1 MSNILEE
8 HIRPVTDKDK
18 DLPQF
23 SHSRLECFQN
33 CPYQFDLKYNQ
44 LKTTS
49 DTTIALE
56 FGSLLHLCL
65 EHKGLMLTQ
74 KGKVDYTYLD
84 QLLIDGGQS
93 DDGKGNEFHV
103 LGLNELRSKYGVET
117 WYEKDSEGHNYE
129 DKVLAFRKVL
139 QTEMQEDDGWIP
151 TYFEQP
157 FSYVYKDKIIL
168 HGFIDRIDTNTD
180 GQYRVVDYKTSK
192 KIYDEKKNAT
202 SQQFAIYNAAL
213 LLMFG
218 AIASEN
224 LYRFIC
230 IDESQTALTTGW
242 ETRWLRKMDKVL
254 DAIDQGYETKLWTPK
269 PTPLCF
275 YCNYGNGPSAKRFKH
290 ECEYFS
296 LWTPTE
302 KTFEK
307 NKEWNPELQ
316 TKVKKV
322 FDW

>member
-8 HIRPVTDKDK
+8 YIRPVTDKDK

-44 LKTTS
+44 QKTTT

-74 KGKVDYTYLD
+74 KGEVDYTYLD

-103 LGLNELRSKYGVET
+103 LGLNELRAKYGPET

-129 DKVLAFRKVL
+129 DKTITFKQLIN
-139 QTEMQEDDGWIP
+139 TEMEDDPEWTPIL
-151 TYFEQP
+151 FEHP
-157 FSYVYKDKIIL
+157 FEYVYRDKIIL
-168 HGFIDRIDTNTD
+168 HGFIDRVDKNKD

-192 KIYDEKKNAT
+192 KVYDEKKNAT
-202 SQQFAIYNAAL
+202 SQQFAIYNGAML
-213 LLMFG
+213 LEFG
-218 AIASEN
+218 DVAKEN

-230 IDESQTALTTGW
+230 INESQTALTVGW
-242 ETRWLRKMDKVL
+242 PERWIKKLDKVL
-254 DAIDQGYETKLWTPK
+254 EAIDKGYESKIWTPK
-269 PTPLCF
+269 ASPLCY
-275 YCNYGNGPSAKRFKH
+275 YCIYGNSPTAKQFKK

-296 LWTPTE
+296 LWTPTN

-307 NKEWNPELQ
+307 NKEFDPEEVNKPKRKL
-316 TKVKKV
+316 V
-322 FDW
+322 F